1 MSNRRRPRVGLLA
14 PSIVLGLAA
23 GLVSSPPALAGLIGV
38 DLAEGADVRIDAGP
52 AESLAGV
59 GDTNGDGFDDV
70 LVGFNQSTYLVFGGR
85 TGQVDLA
92 NLGGRGFKVTGHWDT
107 MSVAAAGDVNGD
119 GLDDLLIADVHEP
132 ERSSLPG
139 EAYVIFGGAAED
151 VDLADLG
158 DRGFRIRGA
167 APYDIKAGGIAG
179 AGDVNGDGYDD
190 VLVGSFGS
198 SYVVLGRSTATADV
212 ELAAIGDRGF
222 RIDHAGDWSERVAGA
237 GDVNGDGYDDVL
249 VEPRA
254 GNNAREG
261 SSYVVFGGSTAN
273 VDLAALG
280 ERGFRIDHASDRGGS
295 VAGAGDV
302 NGDGYDDVLVGA
314 LYADGN
320 ARRSAGSSFVVFGG
334 SSADVDLAA
343 LGARGFRVDGAEDFD
358 NSGASVAG
366 AGDVNGDGLDDVL
379 IGAPGAEA
387 RDRKD
392 SGVSYVVLGGSTT
405 DVDLAD
411 LGDRGF
417 GIDGSPRGRLGDLVA
432 GAGDVNGDGFAD
444 VLVAGMD
451 GGREVHIVFGSPDAA
466 LTVKAR
472 MRTKKVRRTGRTE
485 LVRSIRVGTGQ
496 KARVTVKVLPKS
508 ARKTVT
514 VKKTHK
520 RVVVRTK
527 KTPKKVRIRVR
538 IASRGDGYRT
548 RTWTRTW
555 RTLGSASRSPGAQ
568 ADPPVLLALGDS
580 WAGGVMDREWYG
592 YVNRLQD
599 DLRLQPTCPGSD
611 GAPCRDLQVRNIA
624 RGNATTA
631 SVLGGQLQAAVSL
644 LRDRNGDRDPAND
657 VVVTAVTVGGLDV
670 FQPVLT
676 DCSGAVTDTCRSTI
690 KRVFAEYEANMT
702 QILSA
707 LRSAAGADAEI
718 VVTAY
723 DNPIPYCYLSGLGER
738 GAAVLEGGVAL
749 DTYEGLNDITRRV
762 AADYRAK
769 VAETFERLSGEDWV
783 GGTDCVHPDASG
795 HEKIANAF
803 AKALGVRAT
812 RPGHVMLPNGKQTV
826 KAQGGKARLT
836 WRPVRRAKRVA
847 VRFSKPGG
855 TSYGKWRTQ
864 KKRKYVRSVVTGK
877 RYRVQI
883 RGLGPG
889 GRGPILT
896 VTVRS

>member
-280 ERGFRIDHASDRGGS
+280 
-295 VAGAGDV
+295 
-302 NGDGYDDVLVGA
+302 
-314 LYADGN
+314 
-320 ARRSAGSSFVVFGG
+320 
-334 SSADVDLAA
+334 
-343 LGARGFRVDGAEDFD
+343 ARGFRVDGAEDFD

-387 RDRKD
+387 CDRKD

-417 GIDGSPRGRLGDLVA
+417 GIDGSPRERLGDLVA

>member
-190 VLVGSFGS
+190 VLVG
-198 SYVVLGRSTATADV
+198 
-212 ELAAIGDRGF
+212 
-222 RIDHAGDWSERVAGA
+222 
-237 GDVNGDGYDDVL
+237 
-249 VEPRA
+249 
-254 GNNAREG
+254 
-261 SSYVVFGGSTAN
+261 
-273 VDLAALG
+273 
-280 ERGFRIDHASDRGGS
+280 
-295 VAGAGDV
+295 
-302 NGDGYDDVLVGA
+302 A

-387 RDRKD
+387 CDRKD

-417 GIDGSPRGRLGDLVA
+417 GIDGSPRERLGDLVA